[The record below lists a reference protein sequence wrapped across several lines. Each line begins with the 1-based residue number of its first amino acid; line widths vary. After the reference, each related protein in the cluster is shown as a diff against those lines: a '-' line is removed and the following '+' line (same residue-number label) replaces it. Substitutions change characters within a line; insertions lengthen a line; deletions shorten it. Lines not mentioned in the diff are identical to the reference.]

1 MMFRILVSQGKTT
14 FQWHIYSAIFVQKNY
29 WNRTTTVE
37 IIVGGCVLSFFET
50 HCTLQTR
57 SQRQIYKRG
66 IRYICETCAVGLAP
80 FFFTFHYLAMP
91 LEEPEKFFSEFGAPN
106 FVGVAFGETV

>member
-1 MMFRILVSQGKTT
+1 MSNHLSMAYLLSNICTE
-14 FQWHIYSAIFVQKNY
+14 NY
-29 WNRTTTVE
+29 WNRITTVE

-57 SQRQIYKRG
+57 SQRQIYKRESP
-66 IRYICETCAVGLAP
+66 IRYKCETCAVGLAP

-91 LEEPEKFFSEFGAPN
+91 LEEPEKFFSELGAPN
-106 FVGVAFGETV
+106 FVGVAFGQTI